1 MATQEEL
8 YTALRNADAA
18 GDNESAAKLA
28 AYIQQTMSQPTA
40 DSHSSLKQTNP
51 GEYDPASPEYQAK
64 YGATSG
70 MSTADKFNAGAGKAF
85 ADLGRGVEQ
94 VGAGIADFVS
104 PRQQTV
110 GGLVSGRPVQSRVD
124 EQRQNVADSR
134 ALDAP
139 LMNTTAGKV
148 GNIAGNIAAFAPA
161 LAIPGVNTLAGG
173 AALGA
178 AGGALQPS
186 TSTGET
192 LINTGIGAVA
202 APALQV
208 AGNLGGKAVR
218 SILSR
223 TGKITQEPINP
234 LANQSMGAAGAA
246 PDMSASSPALQQAV
260 RKAAQDSGGAVNPE
274 VLGRHLEA
282 DSLPVKMQ
290 LTRGQAT
297 QDPSLISVEQNTRGK
312 NPELAKHF
320 NQQNQQLIDNLD
332 EIRASAAPDAVGNDH
347 IQNGQALIDS
357 YKNADAPVKADIS
370 QKYKTFFAAI
380 KLANEGGI
388 PTRFDGQG
396 FASSADKA
404 LAGKMKG
411 RYLPSEIA
419 GDLADLRDGGPMT
432 FETFENMRTNLAA
445 AARKADRSGDGNAM
459 AAINIVR
466 DSLENLP
473 LTGESAKIK
482 PLADAAR
489 SAAKAR
495 FDKLKS
501 DPAYRAAI
509 DDSVDAGESSTLADD
524 FVQKY
529 IVRGKSANLAKMR
542 ENLSADPA
550 ALQTMG
556 AGALNYL
563 KSKSGVN
570 MFTNEGN
577 FSQAGYNRAL
587 AEITPKIQNLLPPK
601 IAEQAQA
608 LGNVARY
615 TQAQPRGSFVN
626 NSNTMV
632 GNIGKHLGSA
642 IEGVVN
648 VKAGGLPVGTFV
660 RKKLQASADRKFAQ
674 ESMAPGAGLNMLN
687 DARQPR

>member
-18 GDNESAAKLA
+18 GDNESAAKLV
-28 AYIQQTMSQPTA
+28 AYIKSTMAQSTPAPAASSSAPEESGGFMDRIKGLAETGTA
-40 DSHSSLKQTNP
+40 LATGGVASLAGGLNYLGTMALSGDNTAAAKAVQEDTQRALTYAPRGKTGQRYTENVGNALSYLGQNE
-51 GEYDPASPEYQAK
+51 GEYVGEKSSDLATRLGASPE
-64 YGATSG
+64 
-70 MSTADKFNAGAGKAF
+70 
-85 ADLGRGVEQ
+85 
-94 VGAGIADFVS
+94 
-104 PRQQTV
+104 
-110 GGLVSGRPVQSRVD
+110 VSG
-124 EQRQNVADSR
+124 
-134 ALDAP
+134 
-139 LMNTTAGKV
+139 
-148 GNIAGNIAAFAPA
+148 
-161 LAIPGVNTLAGG
+161 AIGSFL
-173 AALGA
+173 
-178 AGGALQPS
+178 
-186 TSTGET
+186 
-192 LINTGIGAVA
+192 NTGIQAIPMA
-202 APALQV
+202 AGLR
-208 AGNLGGKAVR
+208 GGR

-223 TGKITQEPINP
+223 DGKITQAPETNP
-234 LANQSMGAAGAA
+234 FANQSMGAAGAS

-260 RKAAQDSGGAVNPE
+260 RKAAQDTGGAVNPE
-274 VLGRHLEA
+274 VLNRHLEA

-332 EIRASAAPDAVGNDH
+332 EIRSSAAPDAVGNDH

-357 YKNADAPVKADIS
+357 YKNADAPIKADIS

-380 KLANEGGI
+380 KSANEGGI
-388 PTRFDGQG
+388 HTRFDGQG

-495 FDKLKS
+495 FDKLKA

-509 DDSVDAGESSTLADD
+509 DDSVDAGESSPLADD

-550 ALQTMG
+550 ALQTIG
-556 AGALNYL
+556 SGALNYL

-587 AEITPKIQNLLPPK
+587 AEIMPKIQNLLPPK
-601 IAEQAQA
+601 IAEQAQT

-632 GNIGKHLGSA
+632 GNAAKHIGSA
-642 IEGVVN
+642 LEGIAN
-648 VKAGGLPVGTFV
+648 VKAGGLPVGTFI
-660 RKKLQASADRKFAQ
+660 RKKLQASAERKFVK
-674 ESMAPGAGLNMLN
+674 ESMAPGAGLNTLN
-687 DARQPR
+687 DARASR